1 MSPAPATSR
10 TTRLTPDQASL
21 DGERASLPRARHR
34 RTVTRSPAP
43 RAPRRVSGPARPVA
57 VPRPAIGGGL
67 SERLGVRLRSL
78 PDHRLLDRLI
88 RGRAWIVLI
97 GVLLAG
103 IVALQVSM
111 LRLNAGI
118 SRSVEQAQILQRQ
131 NQQMEATNAALG
143 SDSRMA
149 ALAER
154 QGFHTTPAGSERYLS
169 VGKGDAGRAARDMK
183 PPQPHQTTPAASTG
197 TPTATTT
204 GTATGTAT
212 GAAGATP
219 TSTTTTGT
227 TSSSTST
234 AVTGAGTAGGAT
246 GTGTAQSGTTG
257 STGTGTTIATPVPTS
272 SGTAGNSTGGAS
284 GG

>member
-1 MSPAPATSR
+1 MSPAPATA
-10 TTRLTPDQASL
+10 T
-21 DGERASLPRARHR
+21 ARHR
-34 RTVTRSPAP
+34 RTVTRSPVP

-57 VPRPAIGGGL
+57 VPRPVIRGGL
-67 SERLGVRLRSL
+67 SERLGVWVRHL

-118 SRSVEQAQILQRQ
+118 SRSVEQAQTLQRQ
-131 NQQMEATNAALG
+131 NQQMQANVAALA

-154 QGFHTTPAGSERYLS
+154 QGFHTPAVGSERYLS

-183 PPQPHQTTPAASTG
+183 PPQPHQTTPAAST
-197 TPTATTT
+197 TATTTATTT
-204 GTATGTAT
+204 GTAG
-212 GAAGATP
+212 
-219 TSTTTTGT
+219 TTGT
-227 TSSSTST
+227 TSANTTQAPTTTSSTTQTTQST
-234 AVTGAGTAGGAT
+234 TGTGGAT

-257 STGTGTTIATPVPTS
+257 TTGTGTTIPTPTPTS
-272 SGTAGNSTGGAS
+272 TGTAGNSTGGAS

>member
-34 RTVTRSPAP
+34 RTVTRSPVP

-57 VPRPAIGGGL
+57 VPRPTIGGGL
-67 SERLGVRLRSL
+67 SERLGVWVRSL

-131 NQQMEATNAALG
+131 NQQMQANVAALG

-183 PPQPHQTTPAASTG
+183 PPQPHQTTPAASTV

-234 AVTGAGTAGGAT
+234 AVTGAGTT

>member
-1 MSPAPATSR
+1 MSPAPATA
-10 TTRLTPDQASL
+10 T
-21 DGERASLPRARHR
+21 ARHR
-34 RTVTRSPAP
+34 RTVTRSPVP

-57 VPRPAIGGGL
+57 VPRPALGAGL
-67 SERLGVRLRSL
+67 SERLGVWVRSL

-118 SRSVEQAQILQRQ
+118 SRSVAQAQTLQRS
-131 NQQMEATNAALG
+131 NQQMQATNAALA

-169 VGKGDAGRAARDMK
+169 VGSGDAGRAARTMK
-183 PPQPHQTTPAASTG
+183 PPQPHQTTPAASTA

-204 GTATGTAT
+204 GTATGTT
-212 GAAGATP
+212 TAAGVTP
-219 TSTTTTGT
+219 TSTTPTGT
-227 TSSSTST
+227 TTSSTT
-234 AVTGAGTAGGAT
+234 AATTGAGGTSGAT
-246 GTGTAQSGTTG
+246 GTGTAQSGTTQT
-257 STGTGTTIATPVPTS
+257 TGTGTTIATPVPTS

>member
-1 MSPAPATSR
+1 MTPATAAAR
-10 TTRLTPDQASL
+10 RQA
-21 DGERASLPRARHR
+21 GRA
-34 RTVTRSPAP
+34 RTVTRSPVP

-57 VPRPAIGGGL
+57 VPRPAVRGELGD
-67 SERLGVRLRSL
+67 RLGTWVRSL

-97 GVLLAG
+97 GLLLAG

-118 SRSVEQAQILQRQ
+118 SRSVEQAQTLQRQ
-131 NQQMEATNAALG
+131 NQQMQVNVAALA

-149 ALAER
+149 ALAAR
-154 QGFHTTPAGSERYLS
+154 AGFHTPTTGSERYLT

-183 PPQPHQTTPAASTG
+183 PPQPHQTTTPATG
-197 TPTATTT
+197 TTTPTAATTGAATGTGAAAGTTPTATT
-204 GTATGTAT
+204 
-212 GAAGATP
+212 P
-219 TSTTTTGT
+219 STTTPSSTTPAT
-227 TSSSTST
+227 TSAGSSGG
-234 AVTGAGTAGGAT
+234 TG

-257 STGTGTTIATPVPTS
+257 TGTAIAPPAPTTT
-272 SGTAGNSTGGAS
+272 GTAGNSTGGAS